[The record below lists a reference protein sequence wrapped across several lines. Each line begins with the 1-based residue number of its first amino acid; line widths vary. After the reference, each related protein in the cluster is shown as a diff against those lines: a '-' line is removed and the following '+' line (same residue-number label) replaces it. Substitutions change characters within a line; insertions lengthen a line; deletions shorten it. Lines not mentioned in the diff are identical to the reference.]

1 MKLDKLLLKKRSTL
15 IKKWRAV
22 IIESYPID
30 GQRFFKKE
38 KNRFSN
44 PVGQTIAEDT
54 EILFDALTTGD
65 DPDKISSSLDN
76 IIRIRA
82 VQDFKPSQAIGFV
95 LQLKK
100 LIRAELAMN
109 HQDEAEL
116 KNELEVLEDRI
127 ENAALLAFDIYSQC
141 RQKIYE
147 IRVHEVKNQ
156 VGKLLERANLTVEI
170 PDLEPDLTKR

>member
-1 MKLDKLLLKKRSTL
+1 MSLGHFLTEKRST
-15 IKKWRAV
+15 IITKWRNL
-22 IIESYPID
+22 IIGSYPAD
-30 GQRFFKKE
+30 GQRFLKKE

-44 PVGQTIAEDT
+44 PVGQTISADV
-54 EILFDALTTGD
+54 EILYDTLTTGED
-65 DPDKISSSLDN
+65 SDKLSSSLDS

-82 VQDFKPSQAIGFV
+82 IQDFKPSQAVGFM

-109 HQDEAEL
+109 RQDEAGL
-116 KNELEVLEDRI
+116 LNELEVLEDRI

-170 PDLEPDLTKR
+170 PGFEPDLSKR